1 MSIVG
6 SLHSSSRHQ
15 YELPATPAQKPTS
28 ETKIIYSPNSFA
40 DKVTISFEAQQIAE
54 SLEKERLEQYVPP
67 PTELSPAFSNI
78 SSGPDVLLE
87 EARKYTLLHENL
99 SADGEISMRD
109 IETLQGYVDIM
120 ISTNIQTKKII
131 PTLD

>member
-6 SLHSSSRHQ
+6 SLHSTLRHQ

-28 ETKIIYSPNSFA
+28 DTKVIYSSSSFA

-54 SLEKERLEQYVPP
+54 SLEKERMEQYRP
-67 PTELSPAFSNI
+67 PTTEPPPAFSNA
-78 SSGPDVLLE
+78 SAGSDVLLE
-87 EARKYTLLHENL
+87 EARKYALLHANL

-109 IETLQGYVDIM
+109 IEALQGYVDIM
-120 ISTNIQTKKII
+120 LSTNIQTKK
-131 PTLD
+131 

>member
-6 SLHSSSRHQ
+6 SLHSSLRHQ
-15 YELPATPAQKPTS
+15 YELPATPTQKPAA
-28 ETKIIYSPNSFA
+28 EAKVVYNSSAFA

-54 SLEKERLEQYVPP
+54 SLEKERIEQYIRS
-67 PTELSPAFSNI
+67 PTELSPAFSNT
-78 SSGPDVLLE
+78 SAGSDVLLE

-109 IETLQGYVDIM
+109 IEALQGYVDIM
-120 ISTNIQTKKII
+120 ISTNIQARK
-131 PTLD
+131 